1 MPSDDRLRPHPV
13 DRFADPV
20 QLLDL
25 EAAAARL
32 RAEPHDAIGG
42 HRQIA
47 LFRSGPVTLVL
58 FTLET
63 GAHLKEHR
71 TDGVVTIHLLGGRID
86 VACDGRTLELRP
98 GQVVA
103 LAPGVLHE
111 VRAHVPSE
119 MLLTVHQSPE

>member
-1 MPSDDRLRPHPV
+1 MSPAERLRPHPEE
-13 DRFADPV
+13 RFAEPV

-25 EAAAARL
+25 QAAAARL
-32 RAEPHDAIGG
+32 RAEPHDAIRG

-58 FTLET
+58 FTLEA
-63 GAHLKEHR
+63 GGHLTEHR
-71 TDGVVTIHLLGGRID
+71 ADGVVTIHLLGGKID
-86 VACDGRTLELRP
+86 VGFEGGLHQLSP

-111 VRAHVPSE
+111 VRAHAPSE
-119 MLLTVHQSPE
+119 MLLSVHQSAG

>member
-1 MPSDDRLRPHPV
+1 MPPADRLRPHPE
-13 DRFADPV
+13 DRFAEPV

-25 EAAAARL
+25 QAAAARL
-32 RAEPHDAIGG
+32 RAEPHDAIRG

-58 FTLET
+58 FTLEA
-63 GAHLKEHR
+63 GAHLTEHR
-71 TDGVVTIHLLGGRID
+71 TDGVVTIHLLGGKID
-86 VACDGRTLELRP
+86 VGFDGGMHQLSP

-111 VRAHVPSE
+111 VRAHAPSE
-119 MLLTVHQSPE
+119 MLLSVHQSPG